1 MEQIIER
8 LSKIENGFKP
18 IELEAINIF
27 KSKSIHDSMI
37 LVGDLLKNDKYQVR
51 SLAVFL
57 LGFIA
62 SKESK
67 ALQILKTKVSTD
79 SSWQV
84 QEILAKA
91 FDQYC
96 KDVGYEK
103 SLPTIKYW
111 LDDKN
116 PNVCRAV
123 TEGLRIWTG
132 RDYFKTNPQLAIQLI
147 SRHKSDD
154 SEYLR
159 KSVGNSLRDISKKH
173 KKLVEKELSTW
184 DLSDNRIYFTY
195 RFVTKN
201 KSASSKQVV

>member
-1 MEQIIER
+1 MEQTIER
-8 LSKIENGFKP
+8 VSKIENGFKP
-18 IELEAINIF
+18 IEREALNIF
-27 KSKSIHDSMI
+27 KSKAVQDSMN
-37 LVGDLLKNDKYQVR
+37 LAFHLLENDNYQVR

-57 LGFIA
+57 LGYIA
-62 SKESK
+62 SAESN
-67 ALQILKTKVSTD
+67 ALLILKTKVSWD
-79 SSWQV
+79 ISWQV

-96 KDVGYEK
+96 KDIGYEK
-103 SLPTIKYW
+103 ALATIKDW

-132 RDYFKTNPQLAIQLI
+132 RDYFKANPQLAIQLI
-147 SRHKSDD
+147 SQHKSNE

-173 KKLVEKELSTW
+173 KELVEKELSTW
-184 DLSDNRIYFTY
+184 DLSDKRIYFTY
-195 RFVTKN
+195 RFATKN
-201 KSASSKQVV
+201 KNIIT

>member
-18 IELEAINIF
+18 IEIEALNIF
-27 KSKSIHDSMI
+27 KSKAIQDSMT
-37 LVGDLLKNDKYQVR
+37 LACDLLKNDKYQVR
-51 SLAVFL
+51 SLATFL
-57 LGFIA
+57 LGYI
-62 SKESK
+62 SSTDSK
-67 ALQILKTKVSTD
+67 ALQILKTKVSQD

-96 KDVGYEK
+96 KDIGYEK
-103 SLPTIKYW
+103 SLTTIKDW
-111 LDDKN
+111 LNDKN

-123 TEGLRIWTG
+123 IEGLRIWTS
-132 RDYFKTNPQLAIQLI
+132 RDYFNTNPQLAIQLI
-147 SRHKSDD
+147 SQHKTND

-173 KKLVEKELSTW
+173 KELVEKELSTW
-184 DLSDNRIYFTY
+184 DLSDKRIYYTY
-195 RFVTKN
+195 RFVIKN
-201 KSASSKQVV
+201 KNINT